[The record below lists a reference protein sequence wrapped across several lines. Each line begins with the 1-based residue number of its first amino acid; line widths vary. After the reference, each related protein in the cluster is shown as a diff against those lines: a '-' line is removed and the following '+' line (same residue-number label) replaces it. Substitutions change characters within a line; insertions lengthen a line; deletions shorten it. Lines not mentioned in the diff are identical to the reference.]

1 MEGFKYVDIFASKGI
16 EYIVAIIFLLMLIW
30 FWRWLNRPS
39 VAEGVTNN
47 PPANRVSLVDW
58 FRLADDYYYHQGHSW
73 LKPEKQ
79 DLVNVGI
86 DDFAQKLI
94 GQRMKLN
101 LPKIGTKIHQG
112 DKSIQIEIDGK
123 RIDFLSPVDGEV
135 IALNERAINSPEI
148 INQDPYDKGWL
159 MKVKSDKIKANIKN
173 LLTGNIARA
182 WIEDTVNKL
191 SRSISGNYGV
201 VLQDG
206 GTITNGFVKEL
217 APDSWEQVAGEFFLT
232 NDL

>member
-30 FWRWLNRPS
+30 FWKWLNKPS
-39 VAEGVTNN
+39 VAEAVSNK
-47 PPANRVSLVDW
+47 PLANRVSFVDW
-58 FRLADDYYYHQGHSW
+58 FGLADDYFYHQGHSW
-73 LKPEKQ
+73 LKLEKQ
-79 DLVNVGI
+79 DVANVGI

-94 GQRMKLN
+94 GKPTKLN
-101 LPKIGTKIHQG
+101 LPKIGSRVHQG
-112 DKSIQIEIDGK
+112 EKGIQVEIDGK
-123 RIDFLSPVDGEV
+123 HIDFLSPVDGEV
-135 IALNERAINSPEI
+135 VALNERAINSPEI

-159 MKVKSDKIKANIKN
+159 IQVKSDKIGANIKN

-191 SRSISGNYGV
+191 SKSISGNYGV

-217 APDSWEQVAGEFFLT
+217 SPDNWEQVAGEFFLT